1 MKNGDYLQY
10 LLFKM
15 DMSIMKRFD
24 AEEEAIIQV
33 EEKRIKSPLS

>member
-1 MKNGDYLQY
+1 MEITYLQY

>member
-1 MKNGDYLQY
+1 MEITYLQY

-33 EEKRIKSPLS
+33 EEKRIKSLLS

>member
-1 MKNGDYLQY
+1 MN
-10 LLFKM
+10 
-15 DMSIMKRFD
+15 MSIMKRFD